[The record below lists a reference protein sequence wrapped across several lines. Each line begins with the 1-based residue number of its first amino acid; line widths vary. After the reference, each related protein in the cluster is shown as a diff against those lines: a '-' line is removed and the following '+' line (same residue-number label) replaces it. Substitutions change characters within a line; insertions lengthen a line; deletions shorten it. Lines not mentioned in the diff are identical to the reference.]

1 MVSLDGERLPVNDV
15 NCIWC
20 GPDKPPESIAADF
33 AKTIHLHAGSRY
45 SNVHLKIENI
55 CQALWKD
62 IPAIVM
68 DMLEIGSYVYCADQS
83 VGRGGKVSRHE
94 GHQWRRNFHF
104 EIPVRKLEIWDR
116 PAVKDE
122 LCEVLGFLSDDYYE
136 FCFRQLTE
144 DVPRD
149 AYFDLDKGGPWFK
162 ADEILLFSGGLDSLA
177 GALDEMVNRDK
188 KVVLVSHRPAPK
200 ISKRQI
206 GLREAFKD
214 RGGNQRN
221 FLHVP
226 VWVNKDEG
234 LTVDSN
240 QRCRSFLYAMLGASV
255 AVMHK
260 IPKIKFFEN
269 GITSCNLPP
278 TEQVIGTMAS
288 RSTHPAVLAGYSKL
302 LTAILGAKFTV
313 ANPFIYK
320 TKSEVVRVIKDAGYA
335 DLIRFSNSC
344 SHVRSTDSL
353 NTHCGVCS
361 QCVGRQFAILH
372 NGLSDFDSEDM
383 YKNRLMLDPIQ
394 DPEDR
399 VMVASL
405 IKQARYYKT
414 MDEGGFFG
422 PIGEV
427 NRIIDS
433 LGDSTSVAAEEIY
446 NLHKRYGQEVHDV
459 LTEQIRLRAATIAD
473 GKLDPDSILAMVGG
487 FSRKRTSKPVRMQTF
502 PTPPQTTW
510 EDITIEIVSNDSAR
524 IKVKGITK
532 IYVAAEMGFTDRRM
546 GDMTNKQW
554 RLLLIMAENHGQIN
568 WKTPQKKK
576 VVYKAVQNLKSTL
589 RDFFNISG
597 DPIARYQYRIGYV
610 ANFQLTD
617 RRGSR

>member
-1 MVSLDGERLPVNDV
+1 MSDI

-20 GPDKPPESIAADF
+20 GPDKPPESTQATF
-33 AKTIHLHAGSRY
+33 AKTIHLHAGSRH

-55 CQALWKD
+55 SQALWQD
-62 IPAIVM
+62 IPAIVL

-94 GHQWRRNFHF
+94 AHQWRRNFHF
-104 EIPVRKLEIWDR
+104 EIPVRNLDIWDS
-116 PAVKDE
+116 PKVKDE
-122 LCEVLGFLSDDYYE
+122 LCEVLEFLSDDYYE

-149 AYFDLDKGGPWFK
+149 AYFDFDRGGPWFK
-162 ADEILLFSGGLDSLA
+162 ANEVLLFSGGLDSLA
-177 GALDEMVNRDK
+177 GALDEMVNQGRK
-188 KVVLVSHRPAPK
+188 AVLVSHRPAPK

-206 GLREAFKD
+206 DLLKAFEG
-214 RGGNQRN
+214 RGGDRN
-221 FLHVP
+221 TFLHVP
-226 VWVNKDEG
+226 VWVNKDKG

-260 IPKIKFFEN
+260 IPQIKFFEN

-288 RSTHPAVLAGYSKL
+288 RSTHPAVLAGYSRL
-302 LTAILGAKFTV
+302 LTAILGVEFTV

-320 TKSEVVRVIKDAGYA
+320 TKSEVVRVIKDSGYA

-372 NGLSDFDSEDM
+372 SGLSDFDSEDM
-383 YKNRLMLDPIQ
+383 YKSKLILDPIR

-405 IKQARYYKT
+405 VKQARYYNT

-422 PIGEV
+422 QIGEV

-433 LGDSTSVAAEEIY
+433 LGDPTSAAAEGLY
-446 NLHKRYGQEVHDV
+446 NLHKRYGREVHDV
-459 LTEQIRLRAATIAD
+459 LTEQIRLRAAAIAD

-487 FSRKRTSKPVRMQTF
+487 FSKKRTSIPIRMRTF
-502 PTPPQTTW
+502 RTPPQTTW
-510 EDITIEIVSNDSAR
+510 KDITIEIISNDSAR
-524 IKVKGITK
+524 IRVKDISE
-532 IYVAAEMGFTDRRM
+532 IYVAAEMGFIDRRR
-546 GDMTNKQW
+546 GDMVNTQW
-554 RLLLIMAENHGQIN
+554 KTLLIMAGNHGQLN
-568 WKTPQKKK
+568 WGTSQKKRTA
-576 VVYKAVQNLKSTL
+576 YKTIQNLKATL
-589 RDFFNISG
+589 RDFFNIPG
-597 DPIARYQYRIGYV
+597 EPIKSYQKEIGYV
-610 ANFQLTD
+610 AKFILVD
-617 RRGSR
+617 RRGGR